1 MTDDKSRQ
9 ISGMIFVIISG
20 MMFGTMPL
28 MAKAAYS
35 LGSNAFSVSF
45 GRFVTGTV
53 FSGIVVLIRYGSLF
67 SISRR
72 QVLYIAFLAVFFSAL
87 PCVLYASYR
96 YIDSGLAT
104 MLHFTYPVVVTL
116 ISALVFRKR
125 IGKATILCVVLCM
138 AGVLLMYNFQGANDA
153 TGMIL
158 ALVSGLIYSI
168 YIVGLEHGG
177 LEGLPVLL
185 ITFWLSLFCAV
196 FVFLFNIPTHVLVLD
211 IGWKVWIPY
220 AGLGLIATV
229 IGVPCFQTGVAR
241 CGAIRSSLLSTVEPI
256 TSLIIGVIVFDEN
269 LGLRSLLGIALIL
282 VSVCI
287 LVLSR
292 KAEQLKV

>member
-1 MTDDKSRQ
+1 MQTENSKQ
-9 ISGMIFVIISG
+9 ISGMIFIIISG
-20 MMFGTMPL
+20 ILFGTMPL
-28 MAKAAYS
+28 MAKTAYA
-35 LGSNAFSVSF
+35 LGSNAFTVSF

-53 FSGIVVLIRYGSLF
+53 FSGLVVLIRYGSIFAITRKQLAHIGF
-67 SISRR
+67 LSI
-72 QVLYIAFLAVFFSAL
+72 FFSAL
-87 PCVLYASYR
+87 PCLLYASYQ

-104 MLHFTYPVVVTL
+104 TLHFTYPVIVTL
-116 ISALVFRKR
+116 ISALVFRTK
-125 IGKATILCVVLCM
+125 IGKINIICVVLCM
-138 AGVLLMYNFQGANDA
+138 AGVLLMYNYQGSNDA

-229 IGVPCFQTGVAR
+229 IGVPCFQIGVAR

-256 TSLIIGVIVFDEN
+256 TSVIIGVIVFDEN

-292 KAEQLKV
+292 KGEQLKV